1 MPLPL
6 LWVGAAIGA
15 LALADEREKRLTLER
30 ERRLG
35 PASSGRQRPLQASQQ
50 APLQQAP
57 LIVVPPSQWQTGL
70 TRVKSHAGS
79 LVCCHVYG
87 VIEHTGIWLEEDC
100 VVELHGSGLVRAVSE
115 QRFLAGRTGSKIFV
129 ACNRQHQPLIASQ
142 VAQRAAKA
150 IYQYRHYDVFDNN
163 CHRFVW
169 ACISGE
175 EQQLDGF
182 GAFNQQLVRYFKQG
196 IYWDEM
202 RTVSRFGNIA

>member
-6 LWVGAAIGA
+6 LWLGTAAIGA
-15 LALADEREKRLTLER
+15 LVLADEREKRLALER
-30 ERRLG
+30 ERRLRR
-35 PASSGRQRPLQASQQ
+35 PSFERQAWLH
-50 APLQQAP
+50 APLQAP
-57 LIVVPPSQWQTGL
+57 LIVPPSQWQTGL
-70 TRVKSHAGS
+70 ARVKPLVGS

-87 VIEHTGIWLEEDC
+87 IIEHTGVWLGEDC

-129 ACNRQHQPLIASQ
+129 ACSRQHQPLIASQ

-150 IYQYRHYDVFDNN
+150 IYQYRDYDVFDNN

-175 EQQLDGF
+175 ERQFDGF
-182 GAFNQQLVRYFKQG
+182 SAFNQQLVSYFKQG

-202 RTVSRFGNIA
+202 CLARRFGEMV